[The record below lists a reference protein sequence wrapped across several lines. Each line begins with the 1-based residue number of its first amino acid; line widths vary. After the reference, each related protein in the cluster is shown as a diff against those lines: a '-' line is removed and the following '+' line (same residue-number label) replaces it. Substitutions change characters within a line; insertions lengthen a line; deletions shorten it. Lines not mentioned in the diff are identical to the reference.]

1 MKEFEGHCS
10 DFLFA
15 RSSLIGGISRILD
28 LGGTLKT
35 YNYSDS
41 EEMADSLAMSQ
52 DWKAV
57 GFTLRAALEKYRT
70 QINK

>member
-1 MKEFEGHCS
+1 MKEFEGNCS

-15 RSSLIGGISRILD
+15 RPSFIGGISRILD

-35 YNYSDS
+35 YNYSDCG
-41 EEMADSLAMSQ
+41 ETADSLAMAQ
-52 DWKAV
+52 DWKSV
-57 GFTLRAALEKYRT
+57 GIALRAALEEYRT